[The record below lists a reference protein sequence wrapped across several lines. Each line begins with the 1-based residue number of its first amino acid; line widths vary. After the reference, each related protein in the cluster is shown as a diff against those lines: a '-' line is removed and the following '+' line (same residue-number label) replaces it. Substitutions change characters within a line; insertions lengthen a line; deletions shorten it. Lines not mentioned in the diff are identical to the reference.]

1 MPMNQLRY
9 RTRLIVILSLFA
21 IVPAA
26 FLTILWGGT
35 MRSTISL
42 VGGQTAWESV
52 AATGERAIDAARA
65 APLTSSQRAAVDA
78 HERELRTS
86 LEQAR
91 RFSFLAGR
99 SMRIVTVVALLALI
113 VFAITASR
121 VAGHLSRQMSR
132 PLVEIVGWTEMIG
145 RGENLP
151 PREAQVA
158 RGAPEFAT
166 LRDRMREMAQAIE
179 IGRKRAAEAERLSAY
194 RESARR
200 VAHELKNPLTPIRF
214 AIDRLRRDTPPA
226 LKETV
231 EVLAIES
238 ARLERIA
245 RAFAEFGKLPEGPA
259 AEVDVG
265 ELVRYSASSVVPQG
279 ISVNVEAPDDLPRV
293 IGHHDA
299 LAGAI
304 SNVLLNAV
312 DACNGE
318 GRIDIS
324 ASRAR
329 LRDKDAV
336 AIDISDNG
344 SGIPAADLE
353 HIWEPYVTQKPG
365 GTGLGLAIAR
375 QAVLAHDGT
384 VEATSTLGKGTR
396 IRFILPALSSATER
410 NT

>member
-1 MPMNQLRY
+1 MPMNQLRF

-26 FLTILWGGT
+26 LLTILWGGT

-42 VGGQTAWESV
+42 VGGQTAWEGV
-52 AATGERAIDAARA
+52 ANTGERAIAAARA
-65 APLTSSQRAAVDA
+65 APLTPPQRAAVDA
-78 HERELRTS
+78 HERELSTS
-86 LEQAR
+86 VEQAR

-99 SMRIVTVVALLALI
+99 SMRIVTAVALFALV
-113 VFAITASR
+113 VFAIIAWR

-145 RGENLP
+145 RGEDLP
-151 PREAQVA
+151 PRDARVA
-158 RGAPEFAT
+158 KGAPEFAT
-166 LRDRMREMAQAIE
+166 LRDRMREMADAIDV
-179 IGRKRAAEAERLSAY
+179 GRKRAAEAERLNAY

-214 AIDRLRRDTPPA
+214 AIERLRRDTPPS
-226 LKETV
+226 LRDTV
-231 EVLAIES
+231 DVLAIES

-265 ELVRYSASSVVPQG
+265 ELVRYSASSAVPDG
-279 ISVNVEAPDDLPRV
+279 ISVSVSTPDDLPRV

-304 SNVLLNAV
+304 SNVVINAA
-312 DACNGE
+312 DACNGT

-324 ASRAR
+324 ASRTR
-329 LRDKDAV
+329 LRDKEAV

-344 SGIPAADLE
+344 SGIAAADLE

-384 VEATSTLGKGTR
+384 VEAMSTLGEGTR
-396 IRFILPALSSATER
+396 IRFILPALPGATER